1 MSRRL
6 LLLRHG
12 KSDWDAT
19 YEHDHDRPLAERG
32 VRDAKRIGRF
42 LADSGRVP
50 DLVVHSTA
58 VRAARTVELAVEA
71 GDWPSDVRASRDLYD
86 SDLATLLEIVNGV
99 DADTKTLLLAGHQPL
114 WSLAASRLT
123 GGGAIRMPTAAVVCI
138 RFEADDWGTVTEGS
152 GELDWLIVPKLLTDR

>member
-12 KSDWDAT
+12 KSDWDAA
-19 YEHDHDRPLAERG
+19 YEHDHERPLAKRG

-42 LADSGRVP
+42 LAQAGLVP
-50 DLVVHSTA
+50 DLVIHSTA
-58 VRAARTVELAVEA
+58 VRAVRTVELAVEA
-71 GDWPSDVRASRDLYD
+71 GGWPSDVRASRDLYD
-86 SDLATLLEIVNGV
+86 SDLATLLETVHDV

-123 GGGAIRMPTAAVVCI
+123 GGGAIRMPTAAVACI
-138 RFEADDWGTVTEGS
+138 RFEAADWGDVTEDS
-152 GELDWLIVPKLLTDR
+152 GELAWLIVPKLLTDR